1 MFDSLFFKPANF
13 LSNLSYLAAG
23 MIGIF
28 IVMGIIILSTFL
40 LNKVLSKKS
49 DDNKND

>member
-13 LSNLSYLAAG
+13 ISNLPYLAAG

-40 LNKVLSKKS
+40 LNKMLS
-49 DDNKND
+49 NKNNKD